1 MVEHNNLWDLGV
13 RIRRR
18 LARLVCQVLGEH
30 TSAYWIIVF
39 QMGKVGSMSV
49 VTSLKR
55 VSGLT
60 PIFHVHVLS
69 ERQTADMQHLI
80 EQGIEVRRH
89 RALVEYANTMRPKLV
104 YRTKPRKK
112 IISLVRDP
120 VARLIATTMS
130 EFDENNPGFFDRRT
144 RFGPLDAPELHEFFA
159 ARQNYEYAFV
169 STWFD
174 TEIRDLFG
182 IDIFATPFPTQQG
195 YQIYRG
201 NSADLLLLRME
212 DLNHCYRE
220 AFGTF
225 LGIPDFQL
233 IGANRA
239 EDKGPNYAYAY
250 AEFKRTVVLPHH
262 LLDTLYAIPWVK
274 HLYTSQEIEC
284 FKARWQRNA

>member
-1 MVEHNNLWDLGV
+1 MVEHKGLRNWSTL
-13 RIRRR
+13 IRKR
-18 LARLVCQVLGEH
+18 LITQIYQSLGECI
-30 TSAYWIIVF
+30 SAYWILVF

-60 PIFHVHVLS
+60 PIFHLHVLS
-69 ERQTADMQHLI
+69 KRQTADMQHLI

-89 RALVEYANTMRPKLV
+89 RALVEYANAMRPKLV

-120 VARLIATTMS
+120 VARVIATTMS
-130 EFDENNPGFFDRRT
+130 EFDENNPGFVDRKKG
-144 RFGPLDAPELHEFFA
+144 FGPSDAPELHEFFA

-182 IDIFATPFPTQQG
+182 IDIFATPFLTQQG

-201 NSADLLLLRME
+201 NHADLLLLRME
-212 DLNHCYRE
+212 DLNRCYRQ

-225 LGIPDFQL
+225 LGLPDFEL
-233 IGANRA
+233 VGANRA
-239 EDKGPNYAYAY
+239 EDKGPNYAHAY
-250 AEFKRTVVLPHH
+250 GEFKRTVALPLH